1 MILGRGGEI
10 IRCPGDE
17 AGNGDV
23 RPLAGIDF
31 VGVVAAQPTVVNV
44 VANYVGVQAWTPRQ
58 IDALISREGGAESE
72 KPVDGQREEQK
83 PSQNYG
89 KSEARQNPGPSQAD
103 ATGCR
108 ARNCGHD

>member
-1 MILGRGGEI
+1 
-10 IRCPGDE
+10 
-17 AGNGDV
+17 
-23 RPLAGIDF
+23 
-31 VGVVAAQPTVVNV
+31 
-44 VANYVGVQAWTPRQ
+44 
-58 IDALISREGGAESE
+58 
-72 KPVDGQREEQK
+72 VDGQREEQK